1 MEPGSIPNTTKDKSG
16 FLAKNQDG
24 GQWMEKSLEAT
35 SGLSAVL
42 AKPTQQES
50 GWRQARVLRVGDQ
63 ESD

>member
-50 GWRQARVLRVGDQ
+50 G
-63 ESD
+63 